1 MPVFIG
7 NPAFDYRSNVTLT
20 ARLTRRSFLALIVA
34 GCTRVHPHRETAEPL
49 STTWAFLSDPH
60 ISGDRG
66 AQVRGDCMAENL
78 SRVVRE
84 VSARM
89 PQHILFNGDLAYEI
103 GESADYRAFS
113 ELTAPLRSQA
123 EAVHLTL
130 GNHDNRKQLLAGLR
144 VDRSAVIAEKSVGVR
159 LIGGHEWFFLDSLRE
174 VNEVQGS
181 LGSNQIDW
189 LAERLDNGSYPAVVC
204 VHHNPDSSLWGLID
218 SKAFLETVLPRRRVK
233 LVLCGHTH
241 FYRYWET
248 EGLHFV
254 NLPAVG
260 YRLFNPNASLGWIS
274 AVVAP
279 DAVEL
284 EFRGVTGAEPEQ
296 GTRLR
301 LAWR

>member
-1 MPVFIG
+1 MPVYIG
-7 NPAFDYRSNVTLT
+7 NSACNDRSNVTLT
-20 ARLTRRSFLALIVA
+20 AKLTRRSFLALILA
-34 GCTRVHPHRETAEPL
+34 GCTQARPHRESVEPR
-49 STTWAFLSDPH
+49 STTWALLSDPH
-60 ISGDRG
+60 ISADRE

-84 VSARM
+84 VSAGTA
-89 PQHILFNGDLAYEI
+89 QHILFNGDLAYEI
-103 GESADYRAFS
+103 GESADYKAFS
-113 ELTAPLRSQA
+113 ELTAPLRSQL
-123 EAVHLTL
+123 EAIHLTL
-130 GNHDNRKQLLAGLR
+130 GNHDHREHLLAGLR
-144 VDRSAVIAEKSVGVR
+144 VDRSPVIAEKSVGAR

-174 VNEVQGS
+174 VNEVQGC
-181 LGSNQIDW
+181 LGLEQIDW
-189 LAERLDNGSYPAVVC
+189 LTQLLDNGSCPAIVC
-204 VHHNPDSSLWGLID
+204 VHHNPDPSLWGLLD
-218 SKAFLETVLPRRRVK
+218 SKAFLDTVLPRRRVK

-241 FYRYWET
+241 FYRHWKT

-274 AVVAP
+274 AVIAP
-279 DAVEL
+279 DAAEL